1 MRDLVKVI
9 SGGELSRFMLA
20 IKNIISDIDGVE
32 TMVFDEVD
40 TGISGKTS
48 QVVAEKLYTIAKGR
62 QVLAVT
68 HLPQLASMADRH
80 FLIAKFTDKDG
91 THTAL
96 TALDEK
102 GMLAEI
108 ARLIG
113 GSEYSSHAL
122 PHAEEMKRYADE
134 FKKN

>member
-1 MRDLVKVI
+1 
-9 SGGELSRFMLA
+9 MLA

-68 HLPQLASMADRH
+68 HLPQLASMADKH
-80 FLIAKFTDKDG
+80 FLINKFTDKDG
-91 THTAL
+91 AHTAL

-102 GMLAEI
+102 GMLGEI

-134 FKKN
+134 FKKR